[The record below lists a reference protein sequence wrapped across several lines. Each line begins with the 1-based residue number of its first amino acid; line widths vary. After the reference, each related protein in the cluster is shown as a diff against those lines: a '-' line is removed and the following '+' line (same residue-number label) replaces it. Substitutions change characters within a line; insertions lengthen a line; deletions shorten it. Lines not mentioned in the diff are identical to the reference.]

1 MSDEYFRTENI
12 RLRRTQTRTTTSDR
26 KIEDYVYTYSADELK
41 THKSSCC
48 KNMGDNAYQF
58 LLFTKLWEKARNEMN
73 DP

>member
-12 RLRRTQTRTTTSDR
+12 RLWRTQTRTTTSDR
-26 KIEDYVYTYSADELK
+26 KIEYHVYTYSADELK

-48 KNMGDNAYQF
+48 KNMGDNAYLF
-58 LLFTKLWEKARNEMN
+58 LLFSKLCEKARDEIN

>member
-26 KIEDYVYTYSADELK
+26 EIEDYVYTYSADEIK

-48 KNMGDNAYQF
+48 KNMEDDAYQF
-58 LLFTKLWEKARNEMN
+58 LLFAKLCEKARDEMN

>member
-58 LLFTKLWEKARNEMN
+58 LLFTKLCEKARNEMN
-73 DP
+73 DT